1 MAQIRNQEKEKRI
14 MKVSHFNAWLKVS
27 VLYHPIEL
35 MLFKNYQ
42 LLYFFS

>member
-1 MAQIRNQEKEKRI
+1 MTQIRYQEKEKRI
-14 MKVSHFNAWLKVS
+14 MTAWLKVGI
-27 VLYHPIEL
+27 LYYPFEL